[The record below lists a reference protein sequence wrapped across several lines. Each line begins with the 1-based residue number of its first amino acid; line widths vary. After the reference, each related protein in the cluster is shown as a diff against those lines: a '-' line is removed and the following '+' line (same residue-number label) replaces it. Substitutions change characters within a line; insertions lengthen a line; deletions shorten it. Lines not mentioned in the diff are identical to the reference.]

1 MMVSKDLGRNHWSFM
16 SNSLF
21 GSEKTKWTGIRI
33 RPVLVWNWAF
43 LLDCSG
49 CGQDEG
55 WDASTSKNMD
65 CDYDVLANNCTYGC
79 NPSHAASKTHSSA
92 TIVMPTTELKLNGW
106 CYPVL
111 PLMVT
116 GAQQKDRYDTQ
127 VAREILQQNHKSI
140 EPALIPIAC
149 VEVALPR
156 ALLKLNGLGPCCF
169 SSWTERCRDTRSWSS
184 AQSSSPLGPSQT
196 PKLLTKTQEIG

>member
-127 VAREILQQNHKSI
+127 VARKILQQNHKSI
-140 EPALIPIAC
+140 EPAIDTYC
-149 VEVALPR
+149 VCWGCFATCPPKIERSWPLL
-156 ALLKLNGLGPCCF
+156 LLKLNRTLPGH
-169 SSWTERCRDTRSWSS
+169 S
-184 AQSSSPLGPSQT
+184 
-196 PKLLTKTQEIG
+196 KLIIRTKFFTFGA